1 MVEKWVN
8 PKGHT
13 GAKTKEIFKVS
24 LINTDKEGILVKTK
38 PGGKKN
44 LKSSL
49 RLSLEIVPLE

>member
-13 GAKTKEIFKVS
+13 GVKTKEIFKVS
-24 LINTDKEGILVKTK
+24 LKHTDKEGFTVKKK
-38 PGGKKN
+38 PGSKKDLN
-44 LKSSL
+44 SKL